1 MSRFCILGG
10 GRQGTAIAYDLLKCG
25 NPTEV
30 IVADIDLQQA
40 IESVE
45 KNKQL
50 LNSDLI
56 VAKEVNVNIESEMLS
71 LLENIDV
78 LISAVPYHLNAK
90 VTDSAIKS
98 CTSMVDLGGHTG
110 IVKDQLSRTN
120 EAKRKNIT
128 IVPDCGMGPGMNVTM
143 ALLAMEQLDEPEH
156 VYIWDGGLPI
166 NPVEPWNYASFFN
179 INGLTNEY
187 DGNAYFIRNGNVTEV
202 PCFEDIEVLSFKH
215 NIGELE
221 AAVTSG
227 GLSTMPW
234 TYEGKLKTLENKTLR
249 YFGHWNQMIAYRQL
263 GLFDE
268 KAHRF
273 NGSEII
279 PREFYHHLLEPKLN
293 ENPKEDLCI
302 MRTKAV
308 GMKDGKSIS
317 AIVESIEYFDEETGF
332 HAMEKWTGWHA
343 SMMAIRIANKELD
356 AGAIPVEKAMS
367 GKYFKREAEKRN
379 YKIDITLQEN
389 NS

>member
-1 MSRFCILGG
+1 MSRFCVLGG
-10 GRQGTAIAYDLLKCG
+10 GRQGTAIAYDLLRWG
-25 NPTEV
+25 NPDEV
-30 IVADIDLQQA
+30 IIADIDFQQA
-40 IESVE
+40 KESVE
-45 KNKQL
+45 KNKL
-50 LNSDLI
+50 LLHSNLI
-56 VAKEVNVNIESEMLS
+56 VAKEVNVNNEIEMLS
-71 LLENIDV
+71 LLKDV
-78 LISAVPYHLNAK
+78 DILISAVPYHLNTK
-90 VTDSAIKS
+90 VTDYAIKS
-98 CTSMVDLGGHTG
+98 STSMVDLGGHTG
-110 IVKDQLSRTN
+110 IVKAQLSRTN
-120 EAKRKNIT
+120 EAKSKNIT

-143 ALLAMEQLDEPEH
+143 ALLAMEQLDQAEH

-166 NPVEPWNYASFFN
+166 KPVEPWNYASFFN

-187 DGNAYFIRNGNVTEV
+187 DGDAFFIRNGKVTEV
-202 PCFEDIEVLSFKH
+202 PCFEDVETLEFQH

-263 GLFDE
+263 GLFDL
-268 KAHRF
+268 KPKRF

-293 ENPKEDLCI
+293 ANPNEDLCI

-308 GMKDGKSIS
+308 GFKDGKAMS

-343 SMMAIRIANKELD
+343 SMMAIRIANNELD
-356 AGAIPVEKAMS
+356 AGAIPIEKAMS
-367 GKYFKREAEKRN
+367 GEYFKKEAEKRN
-379 YKIDITLQEN
+379 YKIDIKLQE
-389 NS
+389 SKS